1 MNGRDSFCTYA
12 QKLFFFYFLGKDYN
26 PCFTK
31 QYTTGYL
38 QYLCTSL
45 SGLTVLFVAVLP
57 SSYDCVN
64 VEVVI
69 KSGRALI
76 DLAACGRW
84 F

>member
-1 MNGRDSFCTYA
+1 MFLLINHA
-12 QKLFFFYFLGKDYN
+12 FYFLGKDYN

-31 QYTTGYL
+31 RYTTGYL

-45 SGLTVLFVAVLP
+45 SGLTVLLVAMLP
-57 SSYDCVN
+57 WSYNCVN
-64 VEVVI
+64 VEVVMEY
-69 KSGRALI
+69 GRVLI